1 MIGDPALYAT
11 ALLERL
17 GIAEPP
23 DVFHITRALSVDV
36 EERDVASFDG
46 ALVRVKG
53 AALGIIAVRASI
65 RESARKRF
73 TVAHELGHLLLPGHE
88 HSTVCSAERIENWA
102 RDLPAPEVE
111 ANRFAGELLVP
122 STIALKK
129 FGTPKPSFTAIEDI
143 AHAFRTSLT
152 ASAYRFCELTPYAV
166 AVVWSSGGVVRWFKR
181 STEFVHWIR
190 IRERLDQGTLAH
202 DLCRRADVSP
212 AGAAVAAGAWLEGT
226 FGKDDT
232 VVEESRAIPS
242 YDGVLTLLWLPA
254 PLTDDRREDELLPEL
269 DPADFTL
276 GRRRWPGKR

>member
-1 MIGDPALYAT
+1 VIGDPALYAT

-23 DVFHITRALSVDV
+23 DVFHITKALGVDV

-53 AALGIIAVRASI
+53 APLGIIAVRASI

-88 HSTVCSAERIENWA
+88 HSTICNAERIENWA
-102 RDLPAPEVE
+102 RDLPGPEIE

-129 FGTPKPSFTAIEDI
+129 FGTPTPSFTAVDDI
-143 AHAFRTSLT
+143 AYAFRTSLT

-181 STEFVHWIR
+181 STEFAHWIR
-190 IRERLDQGTLAH
+190 IRERVDEGTLAH
-202 DLCRRADVSP
+202 DLFRRSDVSP
-212 AGAAVAAGAWLEGT
+212 SAAVVAADAWLEGT
-226 FGKDDT
+226 FSKDDT
-232 VVEESRAIPS
+232 VVEESRAIRS
-242 YDGVLTLLWLPA
+242 YDGVLTLLWLRA
-254 PLTDDRREDELLPEL
+254 PLRDERRDNELLPEL
-269 DPADFTL
+269 DPSDFTL
-276 GRRRWPGKR
+276 SRRRWPGKR